1 MAYASRPGNPLVER
15 LLHTFIE
22 HSQDLFKMSA
32 AKYQLTK
39 RLVMRLSGRPGLY
52 EYEGLPVGLITQ
64 DVK

>member
-1 MAYASRPGNPLVER
+1 
-15 LLHTFIE
+15 
-22 HSQDLFKMSA
+22 MSA
-32 AKYQLTK
+32 AKYQLAK